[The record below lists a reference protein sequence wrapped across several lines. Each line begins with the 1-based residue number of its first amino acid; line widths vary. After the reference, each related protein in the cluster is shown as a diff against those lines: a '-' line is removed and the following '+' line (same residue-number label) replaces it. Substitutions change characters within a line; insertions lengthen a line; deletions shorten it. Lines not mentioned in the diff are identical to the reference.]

1 MDLILWRHAEA
12 AEGEVDLVREL
23 TRRGEHQARDMA
35 AWLAPRLPAGARVFT
50 SEARRSRQTARYL
63 ERPAQ
68 ILPELNPDQPWQRV
82 WEALD
87 WPQCGETLVVV
98 GHQPW
103 LGQIA
108 SRLLCGEAQYW
119 TVKKSGLWWFGHRT
133 RHGDART
140 ILRGMQT
147 PALLES
153 SGH

>member
-1 MDLILWRHAEA
+1 M
-12 AEGEVDLVREL
+12 DLVREL

-119 TVKKSGLWWFGHRT
+119 TVKKSGLWWFGHRS
-133 RHGDART
+133 RHGDVQT

>member
-12 AEGEVDLVREL
+12 VEGEMDLAREL

-87 WPQCGETLVVV
+87 
-98 GHQPW
+98 
-103 LGQIA
+103 
-108 SRLLCGEAQYW
+108 
-119 TVKKSGLWWFGHRT
+119 
-133 RHGDART
+133 
-140 ILRGMQT
+140 
-147 PALLES
+147 
-153 SGH
+153 

>member
-68 ILPELNPDQPWQRV
+68 I
-82 WEALD
+82 
-87 WPQCGETLVVV
+87 
-98 GHQPW
+98 
-103 LGQIA
+103 
-108 SRLLCGEAQYW
+108 
-119 TVKKSGLWWFGHRT
+119 
-133 RHGDART
+133 
-140 ILRGMQT
+140 
-147 PALLES
+147 
-153 SGH
+153 